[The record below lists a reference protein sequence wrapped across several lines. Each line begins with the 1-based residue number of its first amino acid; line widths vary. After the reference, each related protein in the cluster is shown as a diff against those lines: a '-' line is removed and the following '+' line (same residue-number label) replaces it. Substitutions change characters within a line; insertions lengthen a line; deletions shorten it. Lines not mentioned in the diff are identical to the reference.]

1 LINNLVITVTVTV
14 PEHFWSHVFVELVV
28 ARARAEMKRESGA
41 NATCSAS
48 SLLKIGFAEKA
59 TK

>member
-1 LINNLVITVTVTV
+1 MTVTV

-41 NATCSAS
+41 NATSSAS